1 MTLGSGTRLGPYEIL
16 ERIGAGGMG
25 VVYRALDTRL
35 RRDVAI
41 KVLPSDTLGFEG
53 AQLRFQREG
62 LALARLSHPNIATLF
77 DVGEWEGVSYL
88 VMECVAGRSLAAVL
102 AEGPLAID
110 DAVTLAIEI
119 AEALAEAHER
129 RIVHRDLKPANV
141 IVTPKGHAKVLD
153 FGIAKLLTATDE
165 GRGAS
170 VATETRGA
178 IGTLAY
184 MSPEQALGEPID
196 ERSDLWSFGVLLYE
210 SLTGALPFAGAGTLG
225 TLQAITTASPA
236 PLRGRRADLPEG
248 LERIVLRALAK
259 DPAQRYQSAS
269 EIARE
274 LAALRVPAS
283 SVVTSGR
290 AAEARALRRWL
301 APLAVVLL
309 LLGSAGAWTYHR
321 AERRQWAREQ
331 AIPDAARLMADRPL
345 AAYALL
351 REAERLLPGDSQ
363 VVALRRNSSR
373 RITVTSSP
381 EGAAVELADYVAG
394 DSGWEPLGTT
404 PIRSAVIPNGYF
416 RWRVTAP
423 HTAPI
428 VLAPQTE
435 DSVHVAIDS
444 LRGAPQG
451 MTYAPGQGWAN
462 FIAFVGW
469 VGPYHLPSFY
479 IDRFEVTNAE
489 YQRFVDAGGY
499 QRRDYWREPFVEGGR
514 ELRWEDAMRRLR
526 DSTGRAGPSTWTA
539 GHYPEGRG
547 NFPVSGVSWYEAAA
561 YAVWADKALPA
572 MAQWYYAAPPMVA
585 AATVQSSNISREHI
599 APVGAFR
606 GVGPFG
612 TYDMA
617 GNVREWMV
625 NPLRDGR
632 RLILGGAWSSLSYLY
647 SEPEALSPFDR
658 SATNGFRCV
667 RNLAPMPS
675 AALATITPLE
685 RDFSRVRPASDPVF
699 DAYRLLYAYDARRLD
714 PRMEAVV
721 HDGADWR
728 KERVTFNTA
737 YDDTRL
743 TAYVFLPKHVQA
755 PYQTVVFFPSAR
767 VLELSDSRA
776 LGDTSF
782 FDYVVQSG
790 RAVIYPVYQGTYER
804 RRRFVLPNAA
814 QEMTLTE
821 QRYKDLARTLDY
833 VRTRR
838 DLDTTRVGYLGVSM
852 GAAEGVIYATLLQ
865 DRLKSVVFLDG
876 GFFLDP
882 PLAGRDQ
889 ADFAPRLK
897 RPVLMVNGRY
907 DFSFSLER
915 AQEPLFRMLGAP
927 AADKK
932 HVVLDSPHDVR
943 LRRPEMVHEVLGWL
957 DRYLGTVR

>member
-1 MTLGSGTRLGPYEIL
+1 MTLGTGTRLGPYEIL

-41 KVLPSDTLGFEG
+41 KILPSDTLGFEG

-77 DVGEWEGVSYL
+77 DVGEWDGVSYL

-102 AEGPLAID
+102 ADGPLAID

-119 AEALAEAHER
+119 AGALAEAHER

-141 IVTPKGHAKVLD
+141 MVTPKGHAKVLD
-153 FGIAKLLTATDE
+153 FGIAKLLAAPDD

-196 ERSDLWSFGVLLYE
+196 ERSDLWSLGVLLYE
-210 SLTGALPFAGAGTLG
+210 SLAGALPFAGAGTLG
-225 TLQAITTASPA
+225 TLQAITTETPPS
-236 PLRGRRADLPEG
+236 LRGRRADLPDA

-274 LAALRVPAS
+274 LSGLRVLSPRAA
-283 SVVTSGR
+283 TGEG
-290 AAEARALRRWL
+290 AAEARAIRRWL
-301 APLAVVLL
+301 VPLAVVLV

-321 AERRQWAREQ
+321 TERRHWAREQ
-331 AIPDAARLMADRPL
+331 AIPSAARLMADRPL
-345 AAYALL
+345 AAYGLL
-351 REAERLLPGDSQ
+351 HEAERLLPGDSQ
-363 VVALRRNSSR
+363 VVAMLRSSSR
-373 RITVTSSP
+373 LITVTSSP
-381 EGAAVELADYVAG
+381 SGAAVELADYAAG
-394 DSGWEPLGTT
+394 DSGWERLGTT
-404 PIRSAVIPNGYF
+404 PIRGAVIPNGYF
-416 RWRVTAP
+416 RWRVSAP
-423 HTAPI
+423 HQAPI

-435 DSVHVAIDS
+435 DSVHLAIDS
-444 LRGAPQG
+444 IGAAPAG
-451 MTYAPGQGWAN
+451 MTYAPGRGWAD

-479 IDRFEVTNAE
+479 IDRFEVTNRD

-514 ELRWEDAMRRLR
+514 ELAWEDAMRRLR
-526 DSTGRAGPSTWTA
+526 DSAGRAGPSTWTA

-547 NFPVSGVSWYEAAA
+547 GYPVSGVSWYEAAA
-561 YAVWADKALPA
+561 YAVWAGKTLPA
-572 MAQWYYAAPPMVA
+572 MAQWYYSAPPTVA
-585 AATVQSSNISREHI
+585 AVTVQSSNISRERI
-599 APVGAFR
+599 APVGAFS

-617 GNVREWMV
+617 GNVKEWIV

-667 RNLAPMPS
+667 RNLAAVPS
-675 AALATITPLE
+675 AVLATITPLE

-699 DAYRLLYAYDARRLD
+699 EAYRLLYAYDARHLD
-714 PRMEAVV
+714 PRTEAVV
-721 HDGADWR
+721 HDGTDWR

-743 TAYVFLPKHVQA
+743 TAYLFLPKHVQA

-767 VLELSDSRA
+767 VLQLTDSRE

-790 RAVIYPVYQGTYER
+790 RAVIYPVYQDTYER
-804 RRRFVLPNAA
+804 RRRGLPPGAA
-814 QEMTLTE
+814 QEMALTE
-821 QRYKDLARTLDY
+821 QRYKDLARALDY

-838 DLDTTRVGYLGVSM
+838 DLDTSRVAYLGVSM
-852 GAAEGVIYATLLQ
+852 GAADGVIYTTLLQ
-865 DRLKSVVFLDG
+865 DRLKAAVFLDG

-897 RPVLMVNGRY
+897 LPVLMVNGRY

-915 AQEPLFRMLGAP
+915 AQEPLFRMLGAS

-932 HVVLDSPHDVR
+932 HVVLDTPHDVR
-943 LRRPEMVHEVLGWL
+943 VRRPEMVREVLGWL
-957 DRYLGTVR
+957 DRYLGAVR